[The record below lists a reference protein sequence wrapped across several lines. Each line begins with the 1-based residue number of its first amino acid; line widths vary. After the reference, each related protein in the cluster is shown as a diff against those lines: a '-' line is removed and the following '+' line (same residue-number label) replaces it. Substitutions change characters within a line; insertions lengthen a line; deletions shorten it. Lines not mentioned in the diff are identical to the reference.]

1 MRKRNIKINI
11 FLNKIEKKMLIE
23 KFNKTQLSQFDFIRK
38 LNNDYTKDDVIK
50 NNLEEKLQLLKIVGD
65 LYLLKNR

>member
-38 LNNDYTKDDVIK
+38 LINDYTKDDVIK

>member
-23 KFNKTQLSQFDFIRK
+23 KFNKDKLSQFDFIRK
-38 LNNDYTKDDVIK
+38 LINDYTKDDVIK
-50 NNLEEKLQLLKIVGD
+50 II
-65 LYLLKNR
+65 